1 MEYLQHSTLSPLM
14 QGSSTLLLEVNYPLE
29 FHSYC
34 NQTSESPY
42 QALRDSFP
50 DGVLGQFR
58 TKEQD

>member
-1 MEYLQHSTLSPLM
+1 VVPTLSHGVSPTQHIVSLI
-14 QGSSTLLLEVNYPLE
+14 QGSSILLLEVNYPVE

-50 DGVLGQFR
+50 DGGVGAI
-58 TKEQD
+58 